1 MNERG
6 RSSIYVR
13 GNFVYIIRQ
22 SRGDVYIVA
31 GALYAMDVQDMRIFA
46 RVAALQNLSAVGV
59 ELGLTP
65 GTISK
70 RLQALEDDLG
80 AKLFERNTRSLRITE
95 EGEKLLAYVERIL
108 VDIEGARSIVG
119 ANAEQPRG
127 KLRVATPIVLGGA
140 SILHAIC
147 QFMQAHREVEL
158 HVDITERPVNLHEEG
173 YDVVIGTSLAH
184 NPGLKRKLLSADPQV
199 IVASSSYLE
208 AHGSPSSPE
217 DLSEH
222 SCLVLGESG
231 QWQFVRDGDAST
243 VRVAGRLRSDS
254 SEVLIFAAAAG
265 LGIARASRARVAQ
278 DLGRG
283 DLIEVLGKYEVVSES
298 SICAFYPSTKH
309 MLPKLRVFLDF
320 LGDWFREAPAHAGT
334 SRDVDHPDRDCA
346 GLDGANQVAHAR
358 GP

>member
-1 MNERG
+1 
-6 RSSIYVR
+6 
-13 GNFVYIIRQ
+13 
-22 SRGDVYIVA
+22 
-31 GALYAMDVQDMRIFA
+31 MDVQDMRIFA

-108 VDIEGARSIVG
+108 VDIEGARAIVG

-140 SILHAIC
+140 SILPAIC
-147 QFMQAHREVEL
+147 QFMRAHCEVEL

-173 YDVVIGTSLAH
+173 YDVVIGTSLAP

-199 IVASSSYLE
+199 LVAAASYLK
-208 AHGSPSSPE
+208 ANGSPTSPQ
-217 DLSEH
+217 DLPAH
-222 SCLVLGESG
+222 SCLVLGETV
-231 QWQFVRDGDAST
+231 QWQFVHDGDASA
-243 VRVAGRLRSDS
+243 VRVGGRLKSDS

-265 LGIARASRARVAQ
+265 LGIARASRVRVAQ

-283 DLIEVLGKYEVVSES
+283 DLTEVMSKYEIVSES

-320 LGDWFREAPAHAGT
+320 LGDWFRESHAHGGS
-334 SRDVDHPDRDCA
+334 SRDNVHRDQDCA
-346 GLDGANQVAHAR
+346 ERSHEIGAVHAR
-358 GP
+358 SP